1 MSVTRSAAGRLLVTF
16 LAIAILVALPFFLWG
31 DRLEALFVGDG
42 AVEQLSSHGSYAWA
56 IAILLL
62 LSDLALP
69 VPTSAV
75 MAALGIIYGPLL
87 GGLIA
92 ALGSVLAGLTGYG
105 LCRVFGRPLARFL
118 SGEKA
123 LADGERLFARAGGWI
138 IVLSRWLPVL
148 SEVMACMAGLASMP
162 FNLFLAALLCGS
174 VPLGFAFAAI
184 GHIGESRP
192 VLTLGLSIV
201 LPVILWLVCRPLLRA
216 WAQKPVI
223 VQKG

>member
-1 MSVTRSAAGRLLVTF
+1 
-16 LAIAILVALPFFLWG
+16 
-31 DRLEALFVGDG
+31 
-42 AVEQLSSHGSYAWA
+42 
-56 IAILLL
+56 
-62 LSDLALP
+62 
-69 VPTSAV
+69 
-75 MAALGIIYGPLL
+75 
-87 GGLIA
+87 
-92 ALGSVLAGLTGYG
+92 
-105 LCRVFGRPLARFL
+105 
-118 SGEKA
+118 
-123 LADGERLFARAGGWI
+123 
-138 IVLSRWLPVL
+138 
-148 SEVMACMAGLASMP
+148 MACMAGLASMS